1 MSTGGERG
9 RRRTTEPAAHGRPGG
24 RLLTRPCTAD
34 GSDGHHVRVVGSV
47 ACRCIAGHHLGKPE
61 HDRIDKPMHLLQL
74 GTQRS
79 GLAAQPVGEPVGL
92 GRPRS
97 GHRRFRSA
105 PRGYRSPCP
114 VGQRKIRAC
123 ARPSRPPSR
132 RRSRLE
138 QRASWSPHA
147 REATNEIPNRAS
159 HEMGDRFRHRG
170 PTASRDPAGNL
181 FSNRTVTCEIWRAF
195 SSAFIP
201 QSQRSP
207 GHHISPSPW
216 PLWAGHPGQRILN
229 ADRDRRVRA
238 ATGPTPGLRPQARNH
253 LVRKDFGWPLE
264 SRHESGSIK
273 VPDAR

>member
-170 PTASRDPAGNL
+170 PDRLPRPGRELVQQPDGDLRDLAGFLLCVHTPEPAL
-181 FSNRTVTCEIWRAF
+181 
-195 SSAFIP
+195 P
-201 QSQRSP
+201 RSP
-207 GHHISPSPW
+207 HQSVTLASLGRAS
-216 PLWAGHPGQRILN
+216 WAANTQR
-229 ADRDRRVRA
+229 
-238 ATGPTPGLRPQARNH
+238 
-253 LVRKDFGWPLE
+253 
-264 SRHESGSIK
+264 
-273 VPDAR
+273 